1 MPRAGTL
8 RGRGRSMT
16 LREVRISNLAVVR
29 EAVLE
34 LEEGFSVLTGESGAG
49 KSVCIGALRLALGG
63 RADTD
68 AIRPGADAARVAA
81 VFDNIP
87 GQLGERLGDLGVPE
101 DDLLTLVREVPRSG
115 RGVCRVNGAMVSL
128 AVLRE
133 VGETLVEVTAQ
144 GASQRL
150 LKRSWQRDLLDG
162 AGGPA
167 VGRLRTTVADRVR
180 AWREADDALAGARRA
195 ASSGAAELARAH
207 DLASDLAPLDLRP
220 GEDAELATER
230 LRLRHAARIVEA
242 ALALAAAAAGDDGG
256 GADVL
261 AAATGSAADAGSV
274 DPALQELAGRAGHLV
289 DELRELGLDAK
300 RHADSVT
307 LEQERQAAV
316 EERLDVIARV
326 VRRHG
331 SIEQALDDLAGAR
344 RLLDAADGGSEGIA
358 RLEAAAEAA
367 RRGAGEAA
375 ARLSTARTAA
385 ARRLEQVVTTELR
398 ALGLP
403 HARFRVVLTRA
414 PDPAGVDTGDG
425 IGVRCGPRGVDEVD
439 FRFGAGRDSVPVP
452 LDEGPSGGELS
463 RVALALSA
471 AAVEQGAPIFVLDE
485 VDTGI
490 GGETAARIGDAL
502 AGIGAA
508 RQVLAV
514 THRAEIAARATGHL
528 LVSKRDTSAGA
539 VARVDRVEAG
549 ARVAEIARLL
559 SGRATEAATRRAEEL
574 LEDGRASHSDRSRPG
589 AALRTI

>member
-1 MPRAGTL
+1 
-8 RGRGRSMT
+8 MT
-16 LREVRISNLAVVR
+16 LRELRISNLAVVR

-34 LEEGFSVLTGESGAG
+34 LEDGFSVLTGESGAG

-68 AIRPGADAARVAA
+68 AVRPGTDAARVAA

-87 GQLGERLGDLGVPE
+87 NRLGERLGDLGVPG
-101 DDLLTLVREVPRSG
+101 DDLLTLVRELPRSG

-150 LKRSWQRDLLDG
+150 VQRSWQRDLLDA
-162 AGGPA
+162 AGGA
-167 VGRLRTTVADRVR
+167 AAGGLRTAMAGTVRT
-180 AWREADDALAGARRA
+180 WREADDALAGARRA

-207 DLASDLAPLDLRP
+207 DLASDLGALDLSP

-242 ALALAAAAAGDDGG
+242 AMALASAAAGDDGG

-261 AAATGSAADAGSV
+261 AAASGFAAEVGSV
-274 DPALQELAGRAGHLV
+274 DPAMQELAGRAGHLV
-289 DELRELGLDAK
+289 DELRELGLDAT
-300 RHADSVT
+300 RHADTVT
-307 LEQERQAAV
+307 VEQERLAAV

-331 SIEQALDDLAGAR
+331 SIEQALDDLDAAR
-344 RLLDAADGGSEGIA
+344 RLIDAADGGSDGIA

-367 RRGAGEAA
+367 RQAAGEAA
-375 ARLSTARTAA
+375 ARLSTARAAA
-385 ARRLEQVVTTELR
+385 ARRLEQAVTSELR

-403 HARFRVVLTRA
+403 HARFRVVLNRV
-414 PDPAGVDTGDG
+414 PDPAGVDAGDG
-425 IGVRCGPRGVDEVD
+425 IRVRCGPRGVDEVD
-439 FRFGAGRDSVPVP
+439 FRFGAGRDAVPVP

-471 AAVEQGAPIFVLDE
+471 VAVEQGAPILVLDE

-502 AGIGAA
+502 AGIGAT

-514 THRAEIAARATGHL
+514 THRAEIAARAAGHL
-528 LVSKRDTSAGA
+528 LVSKRETAAG
-539 VARVDRVEAG
+539 VLARVERVDGG
-549 ARVAEIARLL
+549 ARVAEVARLL
-559 SGRATEAATRRAEEL
+559 SGRVTEAATRRAEEL
-574 LEDGRASHSDRSRPG
+574 LEDGRASRSDGSPPG
-589 AALRTI
+589 AVLRTI